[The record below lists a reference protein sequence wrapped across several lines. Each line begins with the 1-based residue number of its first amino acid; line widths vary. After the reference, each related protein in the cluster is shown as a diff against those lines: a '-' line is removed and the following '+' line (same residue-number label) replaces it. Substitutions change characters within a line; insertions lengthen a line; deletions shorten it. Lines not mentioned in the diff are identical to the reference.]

1 MATMLE
7 TQAARSRDAARPTM
21 AERGSTL
28 VQTLLILPIFLMI
41 VLGGYE
47 IWRAYSVRESLRSG
61 VYQATRYLS
70 LNPEQ
75 EGWTWIVTNDFV
87 IPELL
92 NNNLV
97 TEQIADQVVV
107 GAVRP
112 PLLECGLPFTVQ
124 ASLPWQAVIPFIP
137 EQDLT
142 MQVQYQ
148 GVILCSY

>member
-1 MATMLE
+1 MATVLE
-7 TQAARSRDAARPTM
+7 AQAARSRDASQPTM

-47 IWRAYSVRESLRSG
+47 IWKAHSVRESLRSG

-70 LNPEQ
+70 LNADQ
-75 EGWTWIVTNDFV
+75 EEWYPIARNDFV
-87 IPELL
+87 MPELL

-97 TEQIADQVVV
+97 TEEMANQVVV

-112 PLLECGLPFTVQ
+112 PLECGASFVVQ
-124 ASLPWQAVIPFIP
+124 ADLPWQAVIPFVP
-137 EQDLT
+137 DQDLT
-142 MQVQYQ
+142 MHVEYE
-148 GVILCSY
+148 GEVFCGP